1 MLAIRF
7 TFIAN
12 RYHATQW
19 GRHVNEGIIEWP
31 PSPWRILRSMVA
43 TWRRTRPDLAADR
56 VTPLLEALVSERP
69 GFKLPVASTGHTRH
83 YMPYNEGAR
92 ERTTLVIDSFI
103 SIKPKDPMYVL
114 WPNVELTQQQRD
126 DLDSILRNMPYLGR
140 AESWV
145 EAELATDFPGEA
157 NSFSIETGAIP
168 EGDWEIVRTLTP
180 RNRIGLKELEVETS
194 ELRRRGSLD
203 PDGAEWWAYVR
214 KRDCFTEFR
223 RHPTPPPD
231 RGDGTQVVRFAL
243 TSRVL
248 PMAFDTLR
256 WGELARKCA
265 MSQYGRNN
273 CGEVSQSLSGKDAS
287 GTPLK
292 GHRHTFYLPTDEDG
306 DGRLDHLTVWT
317 PGGLTSKEFQAIVSV
332 STLNPGRHRD
342 PLQLAY
348 QSHGSASDF
357 VGVSPLF
364 DSSRLWRSL
373 TPYVLTRHVKFRGP
387 RDANG
392 RRETVDSPQGQIV
405 REVSLRWP
413 DEPIV
418 RVDVYGPRKR
428 IAPMRKG
435 KSTGFRPFD
444 YFVHKQ
450 GGGSNG
456 GGIFNFEIEFDHLV
470 PGPLALGFA
479 CHQGLGVF
487 IPSVEERP
495 GYEPEH
501 PT

>member
-19 GRHVNEGIIEWP
+19 GRHVNEGVLEWP
-31 PSPWRILRSMVA
+31 PSPWRILRSVVA
-43 TWRRTRPDLAADR
+43 AWRRTRPDLAPDR
-56 VTPLLEALVSERP
+56 VIPILEALASERP
-69 GFKLPVASTGHTRH
+69 KFKLPVASKGHTRH
-83 YMPYNEGAR
+83 YMPPYQGNK
-92 ERTTLVIDSFI
+92 TLVIDSFI
-103 SIKPKDPMYVL
+103 SIKPKDPIYVL
-114 WPNVELTQQQRD
+114 WPNVELARQQRD

-145 EAELATDFPGEA
+145 EAELATDFPGEP
-157 NSFSIETGAIP
+157 NSFAIETGAIP

-180 RNRIGLKELEVETS
+180 RARIGLKELEVETS
-194 ELRRRGSLD
+194 ELRRRGRID
-203 PDGAEWWAYVR
+203 PEGAEWWAYVR

-223 RHPTPPPD
+223 RHAPPPPD
-231 RGDGTQVVRFAL
+231 RGEQAQVVRFAL
-243 TSRVL
+243 TGGVL

-273 CGEVSQSLSGKDAS
+273 YGEVSQSLSGKDAF
-287 GTPLK
+287 GKPLK

-317 PGGLTSKEFQAIVSV
+317 PGGLTAKEFQAVVSV
-332 STLNPGRHRD
+332 DTLNPGRHRE
-342 PLQLAY
+342 PIQLAY
-348 QSHGSASDF
+348 QSHGATGDF
-357 VGVSPLF
+357 ADVSRLF
-364 DSSRLWRSL
+364 ANSRLWRSL

-387 RDANG
+387 RDENG
-392 RRETVDSPQGQIV
+392 QREMVDGPREQIT

-413 DEPIV
+413 DEPNV
-418 RVDVYGPRKR
+418 KVAAHGPRER

-435 KSTGFRPFD
+435 QSTGFRPVD
-444 YFVHKQ
+444 YFMHKQ

-456 GGIFNFEIEFDHLV
+456 GGVFNFEIEFDS
-470 PGPLALGFA
+470 PISGPLALGFA
-479 CHQGLGVF
+479 CHQGLGIF
-487 IPSVEERP
+487 IPSVEE
-495 GYEPEH
+495 
-501 PT
+501 

>member
-7 TFIAN
+7 TFTGN
-12 RYHATQW
+12 RFHATQW
-19 GRHVNEGIIEWP
+19 GRHVNEGVLEWP
-31 PSPWRILRSMVA
+31 PSPWRILRSVVA
-43 TWRRTRPDLAADR
+43 TWRRTRPDLATDR
-56 VTPLLEALVSERP
+56 VIPILEAMASERP
-69 GFKLPVASTGHTRH
+69 KFKLPVASTGHTRH

-92 ERTTLVIDSFI
+92 ERTNLVIDSFI

-114 WPNVELTQQQRD
+114 WPNVELTWQQRA
-126 DLDSILRNMPYLGR
+126 DLDGILRNMPYFGR

-145 EAELATDFPGEA
+145 EAELALAFPGEV

-180 RNRIGLKELEVETS
+180 RTQIGLKELEVETS
-194 ELRRRGSLD
+194 ELRSGGRID
-203 PDGAEWWAYVR
+203 PEGAEWWAYVR
-214 KRDCFTEFR
+214 KRDCFNELR
-223 RHPTPPPD
+223 RHVPPPPD
-231 RGDGTQVVRFAL
+231 RGEGAQVVRFAL
-243 TSRVL
+243 AGRVL

-256 WGELARKCA
+256 WGELARKSA
-265 MSQYGRNN
+265 MSKYGDQNDR
-273 CGEVSQSLSGKDAS
+273 SPILSGKDAS

-292 GHRHTFYLPTDEDG
+292 GHGHAFYLPTDENG

-317 PGGLTSKEFQAIVSV
+317 PGRLTAREFQAIVSV
-332 STLNPGRHRD
+332 STLNPGRHRE
-342 PLQLAY
+342 PLQLVY
-348 QSHGSASDF
+348 QSHGAASDY

-364 DSSRLWRSL
+364 DSCRLWRSL

-387 RDANG
+387 RDENG
-392 RRETVDSPQGQIV
+392 RREMVDSPQEQIV

-413 DEPIV
+413 DEPNV
-418 RVDVYGPRKR
+418 RVDVHGTRKR

-435 KSTGFRPFD
+435 QSAGFRPFD
-444 YFVHKQ
+444 YFVYKQ

-456 GGIFNFEIEFDHLV
+456 GGVFNFEIEFDNPV
-470 PGPLALGFA
+470 SGPLALGFA

-487 IPSVEERP
+487 IPSVEERS

-501 PT
+501 AA